1 MFLIIIITQL
11 LRQRRQEYILVILVL
26 KILAAD
32 AIRPYKINVKVG
44 PTSWHLLLF
53 TIVQYQFYH

>member
-44 PTSWHLLLF
+44 PTS
-53 TIVQYQFYH
+53 